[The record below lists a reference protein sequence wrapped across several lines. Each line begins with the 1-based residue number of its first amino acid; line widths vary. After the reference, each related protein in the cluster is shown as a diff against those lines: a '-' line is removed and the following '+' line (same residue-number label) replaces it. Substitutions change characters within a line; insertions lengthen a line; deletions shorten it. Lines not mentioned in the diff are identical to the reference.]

1 MSGLVNMSKSGQNIS
16 PGLSIA
22 LFYGYTFLTFLRN
35 SFMHVINEN
44 NNLRFSSGKLPL
56 YKVENLVSLRQ
67 TKHIQYKIRKIRI
80 LILSDVKLEQHKI
93 FAFTKP

>member
-1 MSGLVNMSKSGQNIS
+1 MKIMIYVSTQV
-16 PGLSIA
+16 
-22 LFYGYTFLTFLRN
+22 
-35 SFMHVINEN
+35 E
-44 NNLRFSSGKLPL
+44 LPL

-93 FAFTKP
+93 FAFTKL